1 MAIIQVALEVPDDI
15 YLALLNEDLVRRGGV
30 VRDAAGQ
37 IVAHLKEVDLPQD
50 DVNRDLVKQA
60 MELAKQNKVILIG
73 IGVAAAAA
81 AGIGVAVHAVK
92 AKAEKKRQEAL
103 AELESSFNGAMRT
116 YLDSVHDGNLNE
128 SALSNLICQV
138 DEVKSGLDGGK
149 IELDLSDGQL
159 DALVTIM
166 KDYTERL
173 ARANGVELAKAPK
186 TKRKD
191 SNPNLTVL
199 RHYLHEQ
206 QRILEAA

>member
-103 AELESSFNGAMRT
+103 AELESSFNGAMRA

-128 SALSNLICQV
+128 SALSDLISQV
-138 DEVKSGLDGGK
+138 DEVKNGLDGGK

-159 DALVTIM
+159 DALVAIM

-191 SNPNLTVL
+191 SHPNLIVL